1 MPTPIEHVIAL
12 DPGGRSGWASARMS
26 LDRLELTGTGV
37 LRQDAMARWL
47 AGVQGVY
54 YIERPRIHSPFLH
67 ESEPGQAPLKLRR
80 RTFDVIVGES
90 WRPRRKDG
98 KMDWIEGDPLLSAQ
112 HVGQI
117 RFIADLSG
125 ARYVEQP
132 PSNKE
137 MYTASMPLAL
147 LDMDSDSNE
156 QHDKDARMHIW
167 GYFKDN
173 WFSATG
179 EPEIVIP

>member
-1 MPTPIEHVIAL
+1 MPTPTEHVIAL

-26 LDRLELTGTGV
+26 LDRLEITGTGV
-37 LRQDAMARWL
+37 LRQDMMARWL
-47 AGVQGVY
+47 AAQQSITGPS
-54 YIERPRIHSPFLH
+54 I
-67 ESEPGQAPLKLRR
+67 ALKLRKVGINR
-80 RTFDVIVGES
+80 PRTYDVIVGES